1 MGQRGRYKKPIF
13 FISVSEPLTCDARLV
28 LALTLAG
35 LVPVLAM
42 ASRSLPAPGPSL
54 ALVVM
59 TGLVIMLNYIDR
71 GAVSIAAPLIKDE
84 MGLSNTDYGFVVS
97 AFFWTYVPV
106 LVLAGWLADRVS
118 VWWLMAGGVAIW
130 AAATLFMGFAGGLMT
145 LIILRLLMGIGEG
158 VAFPCASK
166 LMARAPEHR
175 RGTANIA
182 LSAGLALGPLVGTLM
197 GGFILA
203 RHGWR
208 PMFVVFGLM
217 TLLWLVPW
225 LARRREVDAPAA
237 AGDAAA
243 VPYGRL
249 LRTPALWALS
259 TYHFSGTYVLY
270 FVIAW
275 LPLYL
280 VKVRGYDIGDMAL
293 LTAFFYVG
301 QAAGAAFSGGAGDWF
316 IARGRSASGVRRGI
330 GLAASLVS
338 AVGILAVART
348 DTTLALMLWLVPTSI
363 AIGTITGILF
373 VVGQT
378 LAGTA
383 SAGRWVGTQTGFGNL
398 SGVTGPVITGA
409 IVDAAGYGPAFV
421 VTAVLVGAGARVF
434 AVGGPRG
441 EGVDGGA

>member
-1 MGQRGRYKKPIF
+1 M
-13 FISVSEPLTCDARLV
+13 V
-28 LALTLAG
+28 
-35 LVPVLAM
+35 
-42 ASRSLPAPGPSL
+42 
-54 ALVVM
+54 
-59 TGLVIMLNYIDR
+59 GLVIMLNYIDR

-130 AAATLFMGFAGGLMT
+130 AAATLFMGFAGGLAT
-145 LIILRLLMGIGEG
+145 LVVLRLLMGIGEG

-175 RGTANIA
+175 RGVANIS
-182 LSAGLALGPLVGTLM
+182 LSAGLAIGPLVGTLL
-197 GGFILA
+197 GGYILA

-208 PMFVVFGLM
+208 PMFVVFGAM

-225 LARRREVDAPAA
+225 WARRREVDAPAG
-237 AGDAAA
+237 AGDLAA
-243 VPYGRL
+243 VPYARL

-259 TYHFSGTYVLY
+259 IYHFSGTYVLY

-280 VKVRGYDIGDMAL
+280 VKARGYAIGDMAL

-301 QAAGAAFSGGAGDWF
+301 QAVGGAFSGAVGDWF
-316 IARGRSASGVRRGI
+316 IARGRSASSVRRGI
-330 GLAASLVS
+330 GLVASLVS
-338 AVGILAVART
+338 AVGILAVGQT
-348 DTTLALMLWLVPTSI
+348 DTTVGLMLWLVPTSI

-383 SAGRWVGTQTGFGNL
+383 SAGRWVGTQTGIGNL
-398 SGVTGPVITGA
+398 SGVVGPVITGA
-409 IVDAAGYGPAFV
+409 IVDAAEIGRAHV
-421 VTAVLVGAGARVF
+421 
-434 AVGGPRG
+434 
-441 EGVDGGA
+441 